1 MINYNLACDWNLGS
15 LCYTGLARRAVDG
28 KGQNVPLTH
37 MSAERGRRLEIADR
51 GGVGF
56 IPY

>member
-1 MINYNLACDWNLGS
+1 M
-15 LCYTGLARRAVDG
+15 RATDG

-37 MSAERGRRLEIADR
+37 MSAERGRGLEIADR
-51 GGVGF
+51 GGGGVGF

>member
-1 MINYNLACDWNLGS
+1 MNYNLACDWNLRS
-15 LCYTGLARRAVDG
+15 LCHAGLAGRAVDG